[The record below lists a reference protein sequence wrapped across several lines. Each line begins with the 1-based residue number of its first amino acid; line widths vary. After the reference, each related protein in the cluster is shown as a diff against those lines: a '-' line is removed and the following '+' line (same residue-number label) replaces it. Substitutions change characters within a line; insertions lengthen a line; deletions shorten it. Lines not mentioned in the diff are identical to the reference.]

1 MVSARICF
9 FGNRMYYDHYRPI
22 IKIRNDDMCNSCE
35 LIFKNKERVYSG
47 EEIEVYMI
55 FLVEDLVADYLTE
68 GQVFTMYEGLKIVGQ
83 GKVTST

>member
-1 MVSARICF
+1 
-9 FGNRMYYDHYRPI
+9 MYYDHYRPI

>member
-1 MVSARICF
+1 
-9 FGNRMYYDHYRPI
+9 MYYNHYRPI
-22 IKIRNDDMCNSCE
+22 IKIRNDDMYNSCE

-55 FLVEDLVADYLTE
+55 FLVEDLVVDYLSE
-68 GQVFTMYEGLKIVGQ
+68 GQSFTIYEGLKIVGQ